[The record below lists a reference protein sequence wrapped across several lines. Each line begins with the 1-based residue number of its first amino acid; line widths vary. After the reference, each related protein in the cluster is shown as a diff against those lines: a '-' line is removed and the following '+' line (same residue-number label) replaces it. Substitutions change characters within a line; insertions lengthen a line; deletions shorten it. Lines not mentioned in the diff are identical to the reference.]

1 MDAYD
6 LQTNTWTTLP
16 NAPHK
21 RDHFHLAHNDTLL
34 VAAAGRR
41 TSLLSLDSLFLS
53 TEPKVDVFDRN
64 TASWTV
70 LPNSIPTERA
80 ANAAAIL
87 GDELIVIGGERES
100 GPSKYATEALNL
112 STGAWRTLDSLN
124 IPRNGTQAIVNNG
137 GIYVA
142 SGARERAGS
151 TLTRSTEAFFFYG
164 QTEPDLNPTVAS
176 TLAAEDADF
185 AQVPIEDSA
194 SQVLY
199 IYNTVGNQ
207 AILLKSLTLF
217 DSAAFILDTSLTFP
231 RFLKPGDS
239 LALPVKFH
247 PENIQLYTDTIYLTH
262 TGTNAPQTKIV
273 LTGEGVYNWLG
284 DIRAFVD
291 LSATGTGLGTS
302 WTDAF
307 TDLHEALNV
316 TMSFPQ
322 ITEVWIATG
331 IYKPAEARTSA
342 FVLRDSLEVY
352 GGFHGTEILL
362 SQRDLELYPVI
373 LSGDIGIEDD
383 STDNVYHVV
392 MRMGNVTTAILDGVI
407 IAHGQADGAMTM
419 DQQGAGILNFG
430 ELIIRNT
437 TIRNCTSILAGSAL
451 INSGVAALLTLEN
464 IAFESNSDP
473 HLLNIG
479 GASIMW
485 QGLNTAD

>member
-1 MDAYD
+1 
-6 LQTNTWTTLP
+6 
-16 NAPHK
+16 
-21 RDHFHLAHNDTLL
+21 
-34 VAAAGRR
+34 
-41 TSLLSLDSLFLS
+41 
-53 TEPKVDVFDRN
+53 
-64 TASWTV
+64 
-70 LPNSIPTERA
+70 
-80 ANAAAIL
+80 
-87 GDELIVIGGERES
+87 
-100 GPSKYATEALNL
+100 
-112 STGAWRTLDSLN
+112 
-124 IPRNGTQAIVNNG
+124 
-137 GIYVA
+137 
-142 SGARERAGS
+142 
-151 TLTRSTEAFFFYG
+151 
-164 QTEPDLNPTVAS
+164 
-176 TLAAEDADF
+176 
-185 AQVPIEDSA
+185 
-194 SQVLY
+194 
-199 IYNTVGNQ
+199 
-207 AILLKSLTLF
+207 
-217 DSAAFILDTSLTFP
+217 
-231 RFLKPGDS
+231 
-239 LALPVKFH
+239 
-247 PENIQLYTDTIYLTH
+247 
-262 TGTNAPQTKIV
+262 
-273 LTGEGVYNWLG
+273 
-284 DIRAFVD
+284 
-291 LSATGTGLGTS
+291 
-302 WTDAF
+302 
-307 TDLHEALNV
+307 
-316 TMSFPQ
+316 MSFPQ

-362 SQRDLELYPVI
+362 GQRDLEQYPVI